1 MISKNPQMALFEIPA
16 EPVRKSGKDL
26 RRERSQDPAVAADML
41 AIFAAKHG
49 EWLDV
54 WAFYGVLTK
63 YDISG
68 FVHSILWRLR
78 DAGKIE
84 EKDVYFGD
92 KAPGGKN
99 YLGFTNYYRIV
110 EAA

>member
-1 MISKNPQMALFEIPA
+1 MTQLALFETPA

-26 RRERSQDPAVAADML
+26 RRERSQDPTVAADMMT
-41 AIFAAKHG
+41 IFAAKPG
-49 EWLDV
+49 EWLDA
-54 WAFYGVLTK
+54 WAFYGVVTK

-92 KAPGGKN
+92 KELGGKN
-99 YLGFTNYYRIV
+99 YQGFTSHYRIV
-110 EAA
+110 AAA

>member
-1 MISKNPQMALFEIPA
+1 MTQLALFETPA
-16 EPVRKSGKDL
+16 EPVHKSGKDL

-41 AIFAAKHG
+41 AIFAAKPG

-54 WAFYGVLTK
+54 WAFYGVLMK

-68 FVHSILWRLR
+68 FLHSILWRLR
-78 DAGKIE
+78 DAGRIE

-92 KAPGGKN
+92 EQPGGKN
-99 YLGFTNYYRIV
+99 YLGFSNEYRFV
-110 EAA
+110 EEVTA